1 MLVKIKE
8 TFKECARDKLNDRAA
23 TCMQGAKA
31 YIDGCYVF
39 EIRASVGNDGSL
51 FSLSGILTL

>member
-1 MLVKIKE
+1 MI
-8 TFKECARDKLNDRAA
+8 AQQPAW
-23 TCMQGAKA
+23 QGAKA

-39 EIRASVGNDGSL
+39 EIRVSVGNDGSL